1 MKVSEHFK
9 LIGISILIIVG
20 LASTTAVEAGDNPN
34 TDKFFRDCP
43 NCPEMVVI
51 PAGSFEMGSPSYL
64 SPEWGDEGP
73 IRRHDSEG
81 PVHHVTIGK
90 SFALGKTEVT
100 QGQWRAI
107 MGTNPSSFPDC
118 GDNCPVDGVNWNDA
132 QKFIEKLN
140 AKTGKQY
147 RLPSEA
153 EWEYA
158 CRAGEQQ
165 KYCGSD
171 DIDSVAWNGSNGG
184 PNFVAL
190 KHPNAWGLYDMSGN
204 LWEWVEDVWHKNYDG
219 APTDGSARSWSGKGD
234 KRLILRVLRGGSW
247 SSTPEEFVRATI
259 RDGSA
264 PTEGSVD
271 YGFRLA
277 RRLP

>member
-1 MKVSEHFK
+1 MSENFK
-9 LIGISILIIVG
+9 LIGISILIMVG
-20 LASTTAVEAGDNPN
+20 LASATAVEARDNDPS
-34 TDKFFRDCP
+34 TDKSFRDCP

-51 PAGSFEMGSPSYL
+51 PAGSFDMGSPSYL
-64 SPEWGDEGP
+64 DWGDEDG

-118 GDNCPVDGVNWNDA
+118 GDNCPVDGVSWDEA
-132 QKFIEKLN
+132 QEFIQKLN
-140 AKTGKQY
+140 AKTGKRY

-153 EWEYA
+153 EWEYS
-158 CRAGEQQ
+158 CRAGQQQ

-171 DIDSVAWNGSNGG
+171 DIDSVAWHGGNGG
-184 PNFVAL
+184 PNFVAT
-190 KHPNAWGLYDMSGN
+190 KQPNAWGLYDMSGN
-204 LWEWVEDVWHKNYDG
+204 LWEWMEDVWHNNYIG
-219 APTDGSARSWSGKGD
+219 APTDGSARKWDGKSD
-234 KRLILRVLRGGSW
+234 RRLILRVLRGGSW
-247 SSTPEEFVRATI
+247 SSTPKEFMRATI
-259 RDGSA
+259 RDGSV

-277 RRLP
+277 RKLP